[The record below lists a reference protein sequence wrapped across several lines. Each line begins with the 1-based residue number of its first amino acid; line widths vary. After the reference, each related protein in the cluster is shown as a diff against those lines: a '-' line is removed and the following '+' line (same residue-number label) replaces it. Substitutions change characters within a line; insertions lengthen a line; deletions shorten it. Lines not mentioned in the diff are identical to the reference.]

1 MLRPIL
7 ALVACSTLALAQALP
22 DPPPPRP
29 PQAQGWL
36 VDAITATVNDSAI
49 MLSDLR
55 TLTASAI
62 RGAERQFGPLSP
74 QEHKLITQRELAALV
89 NKYRMAQSVK
99 SLGVLTP
106 EQVEQLLRSELD
118 SDKEDQR
125 RDLGSMQALS
135 LELKRQGRSW
145 PTYERE
151 KRVDK
156 LNLFAQEFAVNRRLA
171 RQTNLFLT
179 PRMLRQTYD
188 DNRGMFVRDAAAKV
202 VWVQFQ
208 GADAAATAEQ
218 AAALWRREELSPR
231 QLADRFKNGV
241 ALSELNAKDLAPDY
255 EAVRTFALA
264 GPAGS
269 VSAPI
274 QVRGNVV
281 VARVTE
287 YRSAR
292 NGRFEDPEVQGEL
305 RKLCE
310 NRVIQEFQ
318 DQALGRAQDRTEVWT
333 SPSMK

>member
-218 AAALWRREELSPR
+218 AADLWRREELSPR
-231 QLADRFKNGV
+231 QPGRPVQERCRPQRAERQGPGARLRGGAHVRAGRPGRVGVGAD
-241 ALSELNAKDLAPDY
+241 P
-255 EAVRTFALA
+255 
-264 GPAGS
+264 GPRQCRGRPGHR
-269 VSAPI
+269 VSLRSQRP
-274 QVRGNVV
+274 VRGPGG
-281 VARVTE
+281 A
-287 YRSAR
+287 
-292 NGRFEDPEVQGEL
+292 GRTA
-305 RKLCE
+305 
-310 NRVIQEFQ
+310 
-318 DQALGRAQDRTEVWT
+318 QAL
-333 SPSMK
+333 